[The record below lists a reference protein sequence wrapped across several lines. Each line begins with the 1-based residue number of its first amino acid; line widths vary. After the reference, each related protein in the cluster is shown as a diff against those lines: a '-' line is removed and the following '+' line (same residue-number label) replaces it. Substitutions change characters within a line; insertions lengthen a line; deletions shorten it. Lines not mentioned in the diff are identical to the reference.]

1 MRDSYAMLTTSY
13 NRGKTEGKIEG
24 KIETILLLLSQ
35 KLGAIPSDIV
45 ARLRALNDE
54 NRIDA
59 ILQRFTEIEEWE
71 ALRAYLAA
79 P

>member
-1 MRDSYAMLTTSY
+1 
-13 NRGKTEGKIEG
+13 
-24 KIETILLLLSQ
+24 LLLSQ

-54 NRIDA
+54 NKIDA
-59 ILQRFTEIEEWE
+59 ILQRFTEIEDWE